1 MPLLDVVNL
10 TVLDARRPRWRRF
23 AEEAPRLVDAVTFSV
38 EAGTTTA
45 IAGEDGSGTL
55 ALAFALVGIVPTM
68 GGDIRFDGNSLA
80 GLREGRWRPYRR
92 QMQVLF
98 SETFGALPPHQTIGR
113 MLLAARKFAGPPG
126 DRSAVVADVEGAME
140 KARLPLATR
149 DYRPGDLDPTIR
161 QRAALARALLFRPRL
176 LICHD
181 FTRGLDAPA
190 QASLLNRLR
199 DLREEMG
206 FGLLVMT
213 HDLAVADHLADRI
226 HVMLRGRF
234 VESST
239 PNELLANPSHE
250 YTRRLITA
258 ATLSADGMA

>member
-55 ALAFALVGIVPTM
+55 ALAFALVGILPVI
-68 GGDIRFDGNSLA
+68 GGDIRFDGSSLA
-80 GLREGRWRPYRR
+80 DLRESRWRPYRR
-92 QMQVLF
+92 EMQVLF
-98 SETFGALPPHQTIGR
+98 AESFGALPPHQTIGR
-113 MLLAARKFAGPPG
+113 MLIAAQKFARTTGN
-126 DRSAVVADVEGAME
+126 RSAVRAEVEAAME

-149 DYRPGDLDPTIR
+149 DYQPGDLDPAIR

-190 QASLLNRLR
+190 QASLLNRLG
-199 DLREEMG
+199 DLREELG

-213 HDLAVADHLADRI
+213 HDLAVADHMADRI

-234 VESST
+234 IESST
-239 PNELLANPSHE
+239 PDELLSNPAHE

-258 ATLSADGMA
+258 ATLSTQ